1 MSATT
6 ARRIAVIR
14 ERIADAAAT
23 VGRDPQSIRLVAVS
37 KTVPAERVR
46 EALAAGVVDL
56 GENRAQELL
65 AKAPV
70 LAGAGLPVRWH
81 FIGRL
86 QRNKVR
92 ALAPYVTLW
101 QSVDRAELAAEIA
114 RVAPGASVLVQVNID
129 REASKGGCD
138 PDDAA
143 DLVARCRETGLDVR
157 GLMAVPALGGD
168 PGAAFRRVRGLVD
181 DLGLPECSI
190 GMSGDLEAAVA
201 AGSTIVRIGRALFGE
216 RPPAAGV
223 PE

>member
-1 MSATT
+1 VSPTT
-6 ARRIAVIR
+6 AQRLAVIR
-14 ERIADAAAT
+14 QRISDAARA

-92 ALAPYVTLW
+92 ALAPHVTLW

-114 RVAPGASVLVQVNID
+114 RVAPGAAVLVQVNID
-129 REASKGGCD
+129 REATKGGCD
-138 PDDAA
+138 PEAA
-143 DLVARCRETGLDVR
+143 AALVARCRDTGLDVR
-157 GLMAVPALGGD
+157 GLMAVPSLGGD

-201 AGSTIVRIGRALFGE
+201 AGSTMVRIGRALFGE
-216 RPPAAGV
+216 RPPAVGV

>member
-1 MSATT
+1 MSPTT
-6 ARRIAVIR
+6 AQRITVIR
-14 ERIADAAAT
+14 QRIADAARTA
-23 VGRDPQSIRLVAVS
+23 GRDPQSIRLVAVS

-101 QSVDRAELAAEIA
+101 QSVDRAELAVEIA
-114 RVAPGASVLVQVNID
+114 RLSPGAAVLVQVNID
-129 REASKGGCD
+129 REVSKGGCD
-138 PDDAA
+138 PDEVAA
-143 DLVARCRETGLDVR
+143 LVARCRDTGLDVR

-201 AGSTIVRIGRALFGE
+201 AGSTMVRIGRALFGE

-223 PE
+223 SE